1 MPSKACCEPG
11 MDQTSERLL
20 ERAHWLGYL
29 GLLPFYSG
37 MALMILLDDTRLVAQ
52 AIHSYAAII
61 LTFVGAIHW
70 GRALD
75 SNDTTLLSFSVIPS
89 LIAWC
94 SLFLEPFEGLPL
106 TAIAFVMLLF
116 FDRNLYLEM
125 GWFKQLRTRLSI
137 LVCTLLSVSW
147 LYI

>member
-1 MPSKACCEPG
+1 MSHPSA
-11 MDQTSERLL
+11 SVI
-20 ERAHWLGYL
+20 ERAQWLGYL
-29 GLLPFYSG
+29 GLVPFVSG

-52 AIHSYAAII
+52 AIHNYAAII

-70 GRALD
+70 GRAL
-75 SNDTTLLSFSVIPS
+75 NNGDTTLMSFSVIPS

-94 SLFLEPFEGLPL
+94 SLFLEPYEGVPL

-125 GWFKQLRTRLSI
+125 DWFRQLRTRLSI
-137 LVCTLLSVSW
+137 LVSTFLFVCW

>member
-1 MPSKACCEPG
+1 MNHPSA
-11 MDQTSERLL
+11 TLL
-20 ERAHWLGYL
+20 QRAQWLGYL
-29 GLLPFYSG
+29 GLVPFITG

-52 AIHSYAAII
+52 AIHNYAAVI

-70 GRALD
+70 GRAL
-75 SNDTTLLSFSVIPS
+75 NNGDTTLMSFSVLPS

-94 SLFLEPFEGLPL
+94 SLFLEPQKGIPL

-116 FDRNLYLEM
+116 LDRNLYLEM
-125 GWFKQLRTRLSI
+125 AWFKQLRTRLSI